1 MHADKARPRGPF
13 LPSLCHSLRHPCR
26 QLQAFDEMQ
35 SGRVSIPYRLWACL
49 AALAVGGSLVYG
61 ASLSLLF
68 RRWQPGRSALWLV
81 LSAGGGWCFFGP
93 LLVLLSRRRVQT
105 CAQACLTTMAYG
117 EAVLISGAALNGW
130 LRLKGSFKE
139 AVLARWNVALV
150 GLSNLVMATALTRQL
165 HALDVPAWKTL
176 LAWMI
181 VLNGSSA
188 LLFGRFRRLLQ
199 GERSCSGRKIPSP

>member
-1 MHADKARPRGPF
+1 MHAHKERPRGPF
-13 LPSLCHSLRHPCR
+13 TPSLRRSLRHPCQ

-35 SGRVSIPYRLWACL
+35 SDRVSIPYRLWARL

-68 RRWQPGRSALWLV
+68 RRWRPGRSALWLA
-81 LSAGGGWCFFGP
+81 LSAGGGWCIFGP
-93 LLVLLSRRRVQT
+93 LLVLLSRRRAQT

-117 EAVLISGAALNGW
+117 EAVLVSGAALNVW

-165 HALDVPAWKTL
+165 RALGVPAWKTL
-176 LAWMI
+176 LSWMV
-181 VLNGSSA
+181 VLNGSGA
-188 LLFGRFRRLLQ
+188 LLFGLFRRLL
-199 GERSCSGRKIPSP
+199 